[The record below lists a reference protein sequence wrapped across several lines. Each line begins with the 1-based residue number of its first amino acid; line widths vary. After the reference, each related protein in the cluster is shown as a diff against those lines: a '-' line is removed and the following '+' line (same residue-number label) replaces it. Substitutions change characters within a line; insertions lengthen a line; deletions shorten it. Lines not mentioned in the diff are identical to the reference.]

1 MVKPIAVVGSINLDL
16 AISAPRIPIAGETI
30 LGTGFGVFA
39 GGKGANQAAAAARLG
54 YPTFMIG
61 RVGDDPYAETLLAE
75 LSAAGVDTDT
85 VMRARGPSGVA
96 VIVSAASGENS
107 IIVAPGANDALLPGE
122 LESSA
127 ALIRGAAVVLTQ
139 LEIPLETVEALA
151 RMTASA
157 GVPLILDPAPARP
170 LSPEL
175 LARVDWITPNET
187 EALLLTGA
195 TSSPSSMKQIR
206 ELAEHFL
213 SIGPR
218 NILLKL
224 GERGAYLATSDGMRL
239 MIPAYAVTA
248 IDTTAAGD
256 AFNAGFAVALA
267 RGSCPAE
274 AAQFA
279 SAVAALSVTRRGALP
294 SLPTEDEVDAF
305 LAIYSPIQQET
316 LL

>member
-1 MVKPIAVVGSINLDL
+1 MIKPIAVVGSINLDL
-16 AISAPRIPIAGETI
+16 AISAPHMPRPGETL
-30 LGTGFGVFA
+30 LGTGFGVFT

-54 YPTFMIG
+54 YPTFMTG
-61 RVGDDPYAETLLAE
+61 RVGNDPYAETLLAE
-75 LSAAGVDTDT
+75 LRCAGVGTDN
-85 VMRARGPSGVA
+85 VLRAHGPSGVA

-127 ALIRGAAVVLTQ
+127 ALIRGAAAVLTQ

-175 LARVDWITPNET
+175 LASVDWITPNET

-224 GERGAYLATSDGMRL
+224 GERGAYLATSDGMRM

-279 SAVAALSVTRRGALP
+279 SAVGALSVTRRGALP
-294 SLPTEDEVDAF
+294 SLPTQDEVDAF
-305 LAIYSPIQQET
+305 LAIHSTIQQET